1 MRTIKI
7 FLILLPIC
15 TMAQLK
21 FPERDTS
28 YTIYSTY
35 KKEVQ
40 NFPFI
45 EPVFP
50 ILPNKVN
57 AIRELTYVNYGDRE
71 LKVDVFYKES
81 AKENLKPA
89 LILVHGGGWRT
100 GDRSLTFPL
109 ALQLADKGYVTF
121 SNEYRLSPEAIFP
134 AAIIDVN
141 NAIKWT
147 KENAEQFYV
156 DSNKIALLGC
166 SAGAQIVSLV
176 GFANNIIDFEDS
188 VHYSEISNNISAIV
202 NIDGLL
208 DFLGKGSEEFDQN
221 PDKRKP
227 RSAHQWLGAS
237 QIERPDLWRKASG
250 INYINSNSP
259 PIIFINSSKPR
270 FRAGRDEA
278 IEILNKF
285 DIYYEVHT
293 LENTPHS
300 FWLFHPWF
308 NETLNYTANFLDNI
322 FRK

>member
-1 MRTIKI
+1 MAQIKI
-7 FLILLPIC
+7 
-15 TMAQLK
+15 
-21 FPERDTS
+21 PERDTS

-40 NFPFI
+40 NFLFI
-45 EPVFP
+45 EPAFP
-50 ILPNKVN
+50 ILPSKVN
-57 AIRELTYVNYGDRE
+57 ALRELTYVNYGDRE

-81 AKENLKPA
+81 VKENLKPA

-121 SNEYRLSPEAIFP
+121 SIEYRLSPEAIFP

-188 VHYSEISNNISAIV
+188 VHYSEISNNISATV

-208 DFLGKGSEEFDQN
+208 DFLGEGSEEFDQN
-221 PDKRKP
+221 PDNRKP
-227 RSAHQWLGAS
+227 RSAHKWLGAS
-237 QIERPDLWRKASG
+237 QLERPDLWRKASG

-322 FRK
+322 FRKKMK